1 MRYIAIVLGPVS
13 HKYKAGATRASSRS
27 CIKTS
32 HSCFLFQTEECENTA
47 LGPCALLFQIF
58 FIKIIFLSLENIHA
72 MYFFIV
78 LLMYVFLL
86 LTPLGPPDVHTS
98 VRLFHTN
105 PNCQSSPSVAQ
116 VCYLLK

>member
-1 MRYIAIVLGPVS
+1 MRYIAIVLVPVS

-72 MYFFIV
+72 MYFFYRV
-78 LLMYVFLL
+78 VNVCVFAAY
-86 LTPLGPPDVHTS
+86 TIRATRCAHIS
-98 VRLFHTN
+98 EIISH
-105 PNCQSSPSVAQ
+105 
-116 VCYLLK
+116 